1 MFQKTFDWTL
11 SLASR
16 KSAQVWLA
24 VVAFVESSFFFLPA
38 ELLFIPMALARPDR
52 AYRLALIASVGS
64 VLGGI
69 AGYYIGAIA
78 FNEIAAPL
86 LETMGKM
93 EAFEQIKACTGD
105 DTMITLLLTSSLT
118 HIPPMKVVTI
128 LAGAANVSFT
138 LFVATAIIARGGRFL
153 ALAWA
158 LNTYGEAIRHFI
170 EKRLGLIAMI
180 GGVVLIL
187 AYIAYKT
194 FFGHGVAAC

>member
-24 VVAFVESSFFFLPA
+24 VVAFVESSVFFLPA

-138 LFVATAIIARGGRFL
+138 LFVVTAIIARGGRFL

-180 GGVVLIL
+180 GGGVLIL

-194 FFGHGVAAC
+194 FFGHGMAAC